1 MPKARTPKPPSG
13 VIQVR
18 HPSEETGD
26 LRFLGG
32 SASDAFNTILANQ
45 VTNALWLAR
54 ADEDER
60 QKRMSAAVAG
70 LAGIAPRDELE
81 GMLGAQLIAAHSAA
95 MECYRR
101 AMIPDQTFE
110 GHRESLTQANK
121 LSRTYVTLLEALNRH
136 RGKGQQKVTVE
147 HVHVHAG
154 GQAIVGAVEASASGS
169 GGGGGEQKGGGQ
181 PHAQALTHAPE
192 PPLRS
197 QDPQPE
203 PVPRA
208 RDAERAL
215 PHARRSLTRR
225 TQG

>member
-1 MPKARTPKPPSG
+1 MPKARTRKPSSG

-18 HPSEETGD
+18 HPSEQTGD

-70 LAGIAPRDELE
+70 LAGIGPRDELE
-81 GMLGAQLIAAHSAA
+81 GMLAGQLIAAHSAS

-101 AMIPDQTFE
+101 AMLPEQPFE
-110 GHRESLTQANK
+110 GWREALTQANK
-121 LSRTYVTLLEALNRH
+121 LSRTYATLLESLNRH

-154 GQAIVGAVEASASGS
+154 GQAIVGAVEA
-169 GGGGGEQKGGGQ
+169 GGGVARENQEQ
-181 PHAQALTHAPE
+181 PHARALSHAP
-192 PPLRS
+192 
-197 QDPQPE
+197 QP
-203 PVPRA
+203 
-208 RDAERAL
+208 AL
-215 PHARRSLTRR
+215 WSEVYEAL
-225 TQG
+225 

>member
-1 MPKARTPKPPSG
+1 MPKAKKPTSG

-26 LRFLGG
+26 LRFVGG

-101 AMIPDQTFE
+101 AMISDQTFE
-110 GHRESLTQANK
+110 GRKESLTQANK

-147 HVHVHAG
+147 HVHVHPG
-154 GQAIVGAVEASASGS
+154 GQAIVGAVEARTSGS
-169 GGGGGEQKGGGQ
+169 GGGGGEQKGRGQ
-181 PHAQALTHAPE
+181 PHAQALAHAPE
-192 PPLRS
+192 PALWG
-197 QDPQPE
+197 QDPQQE
-203 PVPRA
+203 PVPA
-208 RDAERAL
+208 RHPAHRPPGRMAL
-215 PHARRSLTRR
+215 SHNGRLL
-225 TQG
+225 G

>member
-1 MPKARTPKPPSG
+1 MPRARKPSSG

-18 HPSEETGD
+18 HPSEEAGQ
-26 LRFLGG
+26 LSFLGG

-101 AMIPDQTFE
+101 AMIPDQTLE
-110 GHRESLTQANK
+110 GRHESLTQANK

-147 HVHVHAG
+147 HVHVHPG

-169 GGGGGEQKGGGQ
+169 GGGGGEPKDRGQ
-181 PHAQALTHAPE
+181 PHAPALEHAPE
-192 PPLRS
+192 PTLWGP
-197 QDPQPE
+197 DPQRE
-203 PVPRA
+203 PVPLA
-208 RDAERAL
+208 RDA
-215 PHARRSLTRR
+215 
-225 TQG
+225 

>member
-1 MPKARTPKPPSG
+1 MPKARKPPSD

-18 HPSEETGD
+18 HPSDETGE

-32 SASDAFNTILANQ
+32 SASDDFNTILANQ

-60 QKRMSAAVAG
+60 RKRMSAAVAG
-70 LAGIAPRDELE
+70 LAGIGARDELE

-101 AMIPDQTFE
+101 AMIPEQTFE

-169 GGGGGEQKGGGQ
+169 GGGGGEHKGGGQ
-181 PHAQALTHAPE
+181 PHAQALAHAPE
-192 PPLRS
+192 PALRS
-197 QDPQPE
+197 PDPEQE
-203 PVPRA
+203 PVPRTG
-208 RDAERAL
+208 DAERAL

-225 TQG
+225 